1 MKILI
6 TGGAGYI
13 GSLLTGALLSQGHQ
27 VTVLDDLLFGG
38 DAILPYFIHPAF
50 AFHKFDVT
58 TGDLAPHLEG
68 VGAVY
73 HLAALVGFP
82 ACQRA
87 GDEASW
93 AVNTGAVERVFQAA
107 EAAGVGRLVF
117 SSTYSNYGIA
127 PDNRPVDE
135 SSPLHPQST
144 YAETKIAAEQYLLGQ
159 AATSR
164 CAPLVYRFATLYG
177 LSPRTRFDLL
187 VNQFVLEAVTTHAL
201 LIYQRRYARSF
212 VHIRDVVRALALALD
227 APEPLI
233 RGEVYNVGSD
243 DGNYTKEEL
252 ALLVAKH
259 VPGTEITFKD
269 MAFDGDMRDVRVSFA
284 KITSRLGF
292 RAAYDIEYGIREIRD
307 ALELGLIKEPFNDRY
322 RNAPSLLKGS

>member
-1 MKILI
+1 MKICI

-13 GSLLTGALLSQGHQ
+13 GSLLTGTLLSQGHQ
-27 VTVLDDLLFGG
+27 VVVLDDLLFGG
-38 DAILPYFIHPAF
+38 ESILPYFSHPGF
-50 AFHKFDVT
+50 SFHKVDVT
-58 TGDLAPHLEG
+58 TGDLAPHFRDVE
-68 VGAVY
+68 AVY

-87 GDEASW
+87 GVEASW
-93 AVNTGAVERVFQAA
+93 AANAGAVQRAFQAA
-107 EAAGVGRLVF
+107 EAMGVGRFVF

-135 SSPLHPQST
+135 DSPLHPQST
-144 YAETKIAAEQYLLGQ
+144 YAETKIAAEEYLLGQ
-159 AATSR
+159 ARGSR

-212 VHIRDVVRALALALD
+212 VHIRDIVRALVLALE

-252 ALLVAKH
+252 ALLVQKH
-259 VPGTEITFKD
+259 VPGTEISFKD
-269 MAFDGDMRDVRVSFA
+269 LSFDGDMRDIRVSFA
-284 KITSRLGF
+284 KIATRLGF
-292 RAAYDIEYGIREIRD
+292 RTAYDLEYGIREIRD
-307 ALELGLIKEPFNDRY
+307 ALLTGLITEPFSDRY